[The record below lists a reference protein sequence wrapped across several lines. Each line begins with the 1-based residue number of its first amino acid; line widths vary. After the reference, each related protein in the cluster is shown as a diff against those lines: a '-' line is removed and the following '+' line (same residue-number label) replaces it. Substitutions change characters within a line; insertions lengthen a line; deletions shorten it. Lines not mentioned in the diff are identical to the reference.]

1 MANNRPL
8 QLLFGAVLAAS
19 LFSVRADAQYFG
31 RNKVNY
37 ENFKFRV
44 LATEHFDLHVY
55 TQDEQIARDVG
66 RMAERWYD
74 RYVPA
79 FDNHTFHERKPII
92 IYSDHA
98 DFEQTNIISG
108 FLSEG
113 TGGVTESVKN
123 RVVMPLTG
131 DYASTDHVLGHE
143 LVHVFQYD
151 IAATDEDTTGF
162 HLNQLPLWLIE
173 GMAEYMSVGRHDAH
187 TAMWLRDAV
196 VSGKFPTIKQLTTD
210 PHFFPYRFGQA
221 LWAYIGGHWGDDK
234 VTELYR
240 TAGHRGFDFAI
251 ARVLGVTTDS
261 LSSMWANAVKD
272 TYVPAMEGREKYGQ
286 AGKKILSHDNA
297 GQMNLA
303 PTLSPDGKQV
313 AFLSERDLFSI
324 DVFLADAATGKVQK
338 KLVNSATNGHFEA
351 LRFIDT
357 AGSWSPDGKKFAL
370 VVFAHGDNDL
380 LVFDV
385 KSSKISKRYRP
396 EDVGSVANPA
406 WSPDGKTI
414 AFSGTKDGISDLYLL
429 DVKTGATTQ
438 ITEGRYAET
447 QPAWSPDGKWIA
459 FVTDRGPNTDFEKLR
474 YTPMR
479 LGLIDLAT
487 KEVRI
492 LAPFEGAKH
501 INPQFSPDG
510 RSLFFISDPEGFSDI
525 YRVDLD
531 SEQAYRLTH
540 VSTGVSGIT
549 ATSPALSVARETGRV
564 LFSVFENGKYNV
576 YGIEP
581 DSSQG
586 EPVPSLAGTPNEGPT
601 LADVS
606 GQTPAPPVNG
616 ESGVTS
622 MTTAAGIL
630 PPADE
635 IGKVEVSD
643 YLADPEGGLVSKDT
657 FTFRRY
663 KPKLQLDYIGGF
675 AAGGVSTSQ
684 FGTGVAGGATAY
696 FSDMLGNH
704 IVGIGIQANGTFKDI
719 GGQLSYLNRAHRWNW
734 GGDIGHIPYLNIL
747 SSSFYKGDTLVVQ
760 DLHERVYLDRASL
773 QTNYPFSQIRRLEL
787 SGAVT
792 RYGYERQIQQ
802 QMLLPNGEITDVQ
815 TFDAPHQDALLLYQ
829 GSAALVGDNSY
840 FGFTSPIQGYRYR
853 VEVAPTF
860 GSLNFVNVLLD
871 YRRYILLRPFTLAWR
886 GMHFGRYGVDAQDS
900 QLSPL
905 YLGYA
910 TLVRGYSSASFN
922 PLEECTGQGQQDCF
936 EFDRLIGSRIAVTNL
951 ELRFPFIGNSDFG
964 LINFPYLPTEL
975 AGFVDGGLAW
985 NKGEAFHIKWETDPS
1000 GLGTPE
1006 RFPVWSAGGAAQV
1019 NLLGAIVLEGYLA
1032 FPFQRPNRNG
1042 VWGVQ
1047 IVSGW

>member
-1 MANNRPL
+1 MANNRPWT
-8 QLLFGAVLAAS
+8 LLFGAVMAAS
-19 LFSVRADAQYFG
+19 LLSVRADAQYFG

-37 ENFKFRV
+37 ENFHFRV

-79 FDNHTFHERKPII
+79 FDNHTFHDRKPII

-143 LVHVFQYD
+143 MVHVFQYD

-162 HLNQLPLWLIE
+162 HLNAMPLWLIE
-173 GMAEYMSVGRHDAH
+173 GMAEYMSVGRQDAH

-196 VSGKFPTIKQLTTD
+196 ASGKFPTIKQLTTD
-210 PHFFPYRFGQA
+210 TRFFPYRFGQA
-221 LWAYIGGHWGDDK
+221 LWAYIGGHWGDDH

-240 TAGHRGFDFAI
+240 MAGHRGFDFAI

-261 LSSMWANAVKD
+261 LSTMWANAVKSAY
-272 TYVPAMEGREKYGQ
+272 TPAMEGRAKLGQ
-286 AGKKILSHDNA
+286 AGKKVLSHANA

-303 PTLSPDGKQV
+303 PALSPDGKEV

-380 LVFDV
+380 LIFDV
-385 KSSKISKRYRP
+385 KSSKITKRYRP
-396 EDVGSVANPA
+396 EGVGSLANPA

-429 DVKTGATTQ
+429 DVKSEAVTQ
-438 ITEGRYAET
+438 ITEGRYAEL
-447 QPAWSPDGKWIA
+447 QPTWSPDGKTIA
-459 FVTDRGPNTDFEKLR
+459 FVTDRGPNTDFDKLR

-479 LGLIDLAT
+479 LGVIDLAT
-487 KEVRI
+487 KDVRV

-525 YRVDLD
+525 YRIDLD
-531 SEQAYRLTH
+531 SEQAYRLTR

-549 ATSPALSVARETGRV
+549 ATSPALTVARQTGRM
-564 LFSVFENGKYNV
+564 LFSVFEDGKYNV

-581 DSSQG
+581 DSTEGQ
-586 EPVPSLAGTPNEGPT
+586 PVVSLAGVPSEGPPI
-601 LADVS
+601 A
-606 GQTPAPPVNG
+606 G
-616 ESGVTS
+616 ESGVTTL
-622 MTTAAGIL
+622 TTAAGIL

-635 IGKVEVSD
+635 EGRVEVSD
-643 YLADPEGGLVSKDT
+643 YLADPETGLVPRDT
-657 FTFRRY
+657 FTFKRY

-675 AAGGVSTSQ
+675 AAGGVSTDQ

-704 IVGIGIQANGTFKDI
+704 VVGLGIQANGTFKDI
-719 GGQLSYLNRAHRWNW
+719 GAQVSYLNRAHRWNW
-734 GGDIGHIPYLNIL
+734 GGDVGHIPYLNIL
-747 SSSFYKGDTLVVQ
+747 SSSFYMGDTLVVQ
-760 DLHERVYLDRASL
+760 DLHERVYLDRVSL
-773 QTNYPFSQIRRLEL
+773 QTYYPFSQTRRLEL
-787 SGAVT
+787 SGAAT
-792 RYGYERQIQQ
+792 RYGYDREIQQ
-802 QMLLPNGEITDVQ
+802 QMLLPNGTITDVQ
-815 TFDAPHQDALLLYQ
+815 TFDAPKQDALLLYQ
-829 GSAALVGDNSY
+829 GSVALVGDNSY
-840 FGFTSPIQGYRYR
+840 FGFTSPIQGWRYR

-860 GSLNFVNVLLD
+860 GSLNFVNLLLD
-871 YRRYILLRPFTLAWR
+871 YRRYILVRPFTIAWR
-886 GMHFGRYGVDAQDS
+886 GMHLGRYGADS
-900 QLSPL
+900 EDRQLSPL

-910 TLVRGYSSASFN
+910 TLVRGYSSQSFD
-922 PLEECTGQGQQDCF
+922 PLEECTAQGQEDCF

-975 AGFVDGGLAW
+975 AGFIDGGVAW
-985 NKGEAFHIKWETDPS
+985 TKNGGFDVKWEDDRQA
-1000 GLGTPE
+1000 LGTAE
-1006 RFPVWSAGGAAQV
+1006 RFPVWSAGGAARV

>member
-1 MANNRPL
+1 
-8 QLLFGAVLAAS
+8 
-19 LFSVRADAQYFG
+19 
-31 RNKVNY
+31 
-37 ENFKFRV
+37 
-44 LATEHFDLHVY
+44 
-55 TQDEQIARDVG
+55 
-66 RMAERWYD
+66 MAERWYD

-79 FDNHTFHERKPII
+79 FDGHTFHDRKPII

-162 HLNQLPLWLIE
+162 HLNAMPLWLIE

-196 VSGKFPTIKQLTTD
+196 ASGKFPTIKQLTTD
-210 PHFFPYRFGQA
+210 TRFFPYRFGQA

-240 TAGHRGFDFAI
+240 VAGHRGFDFAI
-251 ARVLGVTTDS
+251 PRVLGVTTDS
-261 LSSMWANAVKD
+261 LSNMWASAVRSA
-272 TYVPAMEGREKYGQ
+272 YLPAMEGRAKLGH

-303 PTLSPDGKQV
+303 PALSPDGKQV

-324 DVFLADAATGKVQK
+324 DVFTADAATGKGLK
-338 KLVNSATNGHFEA
+338 KLVNSATNGHFES

-370 VVFAHGDNDL
+370 VVFAHGNNDL

-385 KSSKISKRYRP
+385 KSSKISRRYRP
-396 EDVGSVANPA
+396 KDVGSLANPA

-429 DVKTGATTQ
+429 DVKSEAVTQ
-438 ITEGRYAET
+438 ITEGRYAEL
-447 QPAWSPDGKWIA
+447 QPTWSPDGKTLA
-459 FVTDRGPNTDFEKLR
+459 FVTDRGPNTDFDKLR

-487 KEVRI
+487 KEIRV

-525 YRVDLD
+525 YRIDLD
-531 SEQAYRLTH
+531 TEQAYRLTR

-549 ATSPALSVARETGRV
+549 ATSPALTVARQTGRV
-564 LFSVFENGKYNV
+564 LFSVFEDGKYNV

-581 DSSQG
+581 DSTEGQ
-586 EPVPSLAGTPNEGPT
+586 PVVSLAGVTSEGPPM
-601 LADVS
+601 A
-606 GQTPAPPVNG
+606 G

-635 IGKVEVSD
+635 EGKVEVSD
-643 YLADPEGGLVSKDT
+643 YLSDPESGLVPRDT
-657 FTFRRY
+657 FTFKRY
-663 KPKLQLDYIGGF
+663 RAKLQLDYIGGF
-675 AAGGVSTSQ
+675 AAGGVSTDQ
-684 FGTGVAGGATAY
+684 YGTGVAGGATAY

-704 IVGIGIQANGTFKDI
+704 VVGLGIQANGTFKDI
-719 GGQLSYLNRAHRWNW
+719 GAQVSYLNRAHRWNW
-734 GGDIGHIPYLNIL
+734 GGDVGHIPYLNIL
-747 SSSFYKGDTLVVQ
+747 SASFYKGDTLVVQ
-760 DLHERVYLDRASL
+760 DLHERVYLDRFSL
-773 QTNYPFSQIRRLEL
+773 QTNYPFSQVRRLEL

-792 RYGYERQIQQ
+792 RYGYDRQIQQ
-802 QMLLPNGEITDVQ
+802 QMLLPDGSVTEVQ

-829 GSAALVGDNSY
+829 GSVALVGDNSY
-840 FGFTSPIQGYRYR
+840 FGFTSPIQGWRYR

-860 GSLNFVNVLLD
+860 GSLNMVNLLLD
-871 YRRYILLRPFTLAWR
+871 YRRYIRVRPFTVAWR
-886 GMHFGRYGVDAQDS
+886 GMHLGRYGADS
-900 QLSPL
+900 EDPQLSPL

-910 TLVRGYSSASFN
+910 TLVRGYSSQSFN

-951 ELRFPFIGNSDFG
+951 ELRFPFIGNGDFG

-975 AGFVDGGLAW
+975 AGFVDGGVAW
-985 NKGEAFHIKWETDPS
+985 TKNGGFDLKWSNDRAT
-1000 GLGTPE
+1000 LGSAE
-1006 RFPVWSAGGAAQV
+1006 RFPVWSAGGCARV